1 MKGYRHFVFWFCL
14 GLSALFAPTMSAQTA
29 DTLRSGGW
37 ARLEVTGED
46 SVYVMSLN
54 PVRVLGRRFFK
65 DFAEQRQYY
74 LYFRAARKVYPYA
87 IQAVNLY
94 KEIETETEEM
104 RRGQRKRYIKKQN
117 SELKDEFK
125 EQLKNFSRTEGKV
138 LIKMIER
145 EVNKPFYQVISET
158 KGGMTAMYW
167 HNLGKIWGY
176 DLKDG
181 YKTGTDPLLDEVLT
195 DYDFGRLY

>member
-1 MKGYRHFVFWFCL
+1 MKSRHFVFWVCL
-14 GLSALFAPTMSAQTA
+14 GIAALWGTTLSAQTA

-37 ARLEVTGED
+37 ARLEVTGND

-54 PVRVLGRRFFK
+54 PARVLGRRFFK
-65 DFAEQRQYY
+65 DFGEQRQYY
-74 LYFRAARKVYPYA
+74 LYLRAAKKVYPYA

-94 KEIETETEEM
+94 KEIETETQEM
-104 RRGQRKRYIKKQN
+104 RKGQRRRYIKKQN

-158 KGGMTAMYW
+158 KGGMTALYW

-181 YKTGTDPLLDEVLT
+181 YKTGADPLLDEILT